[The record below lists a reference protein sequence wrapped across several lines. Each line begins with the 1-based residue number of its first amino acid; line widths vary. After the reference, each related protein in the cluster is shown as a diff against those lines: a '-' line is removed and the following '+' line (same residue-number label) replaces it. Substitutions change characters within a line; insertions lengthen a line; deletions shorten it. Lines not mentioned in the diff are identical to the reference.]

1 MTSEEGFVWK
11 EQDRGTF
18 EDRVTRLS
26 PARSWVDNF
35 RTGWVWDQ
43 DRENDAKR

>member
-1 MTSEEGFVWK
+1 MSEEGFVWK

-18 EDRVTRLS
+18 EDRVTRLN
-26 PARSWVDNF
+26 PVRSWVDNF